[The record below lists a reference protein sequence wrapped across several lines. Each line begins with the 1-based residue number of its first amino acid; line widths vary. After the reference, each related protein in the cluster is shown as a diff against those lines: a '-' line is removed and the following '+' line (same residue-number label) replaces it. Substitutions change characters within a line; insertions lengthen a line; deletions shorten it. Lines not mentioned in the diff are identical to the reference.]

1 MKYAFIKDNISAHS
15 ITILCDVLNVSSSGF
30 YDWRDRPMSKTAKK
44 NRQLTTKI
52 RCFHKAS
59 NDIYGAPRIQQD
71 LIDDGEHV
79 SRQRVGRLMNRAG
92 IQSKV
97 VKKFVVTTNS
107 KATTKPAPDRL
118 RRDFATAQPNQ
129 AWVTDTTFIR
139 TRKGWLFLAT
149 VLDLYSRKV
158 VGWSMNDRNNTQLVS
173 DALTMAF
180 WRRKVSS
187 EIIIHSDRGATYAS
201 ASYRSLVCEN
211 NGLCSMSRK
220 GDCYDNAVAESFFG
234 SLKAELVNHE
244 DYRTKEQARQSIFK
258 YIELFYN
265 QRRRHSYLGYVSPD
279 EYERASAH
287 N

>member
-1 MKYAFIKDNISAHS
+1 MRYAFIRANRSSHS
-15 ITILCDVLNVSSSGF
+15 ISTLCNVLDVSSSGY
-30 YDWRDRPMSKTAKK
+30 YDWLDRPMSETAKK

-59 NDIYGAPRIQQD
+59 NDIYGAPRIQRD
-71 LIDDGEHV
+71 LYDDGELV
-79 SRQRVGRLMNRAG
+79 SRQRVSRLMNRAG

-97 VKKFVVTTNS
+97 IKKFIVTTNS

-118 RRDFATAQPNQ
+118 RRCFATPGPNQ

-139 TRKGWLFLAT
+139 TREGWLFLAI

-158 VGWSMNDRNNTQLVS
+158 VGWSMSDRNDTQLVR

-180 WRRKVSS
+180 WRRKVLKN
-187 EIIIHSDRGATYAS
+187 IIVHSDRGSTYAS
-201 ASYRSLVCEN
+201 SSYRRLITEN

-234 SLKAELVNHE
+234 SLKTELVDHE
-244 DYRTKEQARQSIFK
+244 DYLTKEQARQSIFK

-265 QRRRHSYLGYVSPD
+265 KRRRHSYLDYVSPN

>member
-1 MKYAFIKDNISAHS
+1 MRYAFIRENHS
-15 ITILCDVLNVSSSGF
+15 SHSVSTLCDVLNVSSSGY
-30 YDWRDRPMSKTAKK
+30 YDWLDRPMSKTAKK
-44 NRQLTTKI
+44 NRQLTAKI

-59 NDIYGAPRIQQD
+59 NDIYGAPRIQRD
-71 LIDDGEHV
+71 LNDDGEHV
-79 SRQRVGRLMNRAG
+79 SRQRVGRLMKRAG

-97 VKKFVVTTNS
+97 VKKFVVTTDS

-118 RRDFATAQPNQ
+118 RRCFAIPEPNQ

-139 TRKGWLFLAT
+139 TRKGWLFLAM
-149 VLDLYSRKV
+149 VLDLYSRKI
-158 VGWSMNDRNNTQLVS
+158 VGWSMSDRNNTQLVS

-180 WRRKVSS
+180 WRRKVSTK
-187 EIIIHSDRGATYAS
+187 IIVHSDRGSTYAS
-201 ASYRSLVCEN
+201 FGYRNLIVEN

-220 GDCYDNAVAESFFG
+220 GDCYDNAVAESFFS
-234 SLKAELVNHE
+234 SLKTELVDHE
-244 DYRTKEQARQSIFK
+244 DYRTKEQARQSVFK

-265 QRRRHSYLGYVSPD
+265 RRRRHSYLGYVSPN

>member
-1 MKYAFIKDNISAHS
+1 MRYAFIRENRSAHS
-15 ITILCDVLNVSSSGF
+15 VSTLCDVLGVSSSGY
-30 YDWRDRPMSKTAKK
+30 YDWLDRPMSNTAKK

-59 NDIYGAPRIQQD
+59 NEIYGAPRIQRD
-71 LIDDGEHV
+71 LNDDGELV
-79 SRQRVGRLMNRAG
+79 SRQRVGRLMKRAG
-92 IQSKV
+92 IESKV
-97 VKKFVVTTNS
+97 VKKFIVTTDS
-107 KATTKPAPDRL
+107 KSTTKPAPDRL
-118 RRDFATAQPNQ
+118 RRSFATAEPNQ

-158 VGWSMNDRNNTQLVS
+158 VGWSMSDRNNTQLVS

-180 WRRKVSS
+180 WRRKVHTK
-187 EIIIHSDRGATYAS
+187 IIVHSDRGSTYAS
-201 ASYRSLVCEN
+201 LSYRSLIAEN

-234 SLKAELVNHE
+234 SLKTELVDHE
-244 DYRTKEQARQSIFK
+244 DYRTKEQARQSVFK

-265 QRRRHSYLGYVSPD
+265 KRRRHSYLDYVSPD

>member
-1 MKYAFIKDNISAHS
+1 
-15 ITILCDVLNVSSSGF
+15 
-30 YDWRDRPMSKTAKK
+30 MSKTAEK
-44 NRQLTTKI
+44 NQQLTTKI

-59 NDIYGAPRIQQD
+59 NDIYGAPRIQRD
-71 LIDDGEHV
+71 LNDDGEHV
-79 SRQRVGRLMNRAG
+79 SRQRVGRLMKRSG

-97 VKKFVVTTNS
+97 VKKFVVTTDS

-118 RRDFATAQPNQ
+118 RRCFAAPEPNQ

-139 TRKGWLFLAT
+139 TRKGWLFLAI
-149 VLDLYSRKV
+149 VLDLYSRKI
-158 VGWSMNDRNNTQLVS
+158 VGWSMSDRNNTQLVS

-180 WRRKVSS
+180 WRRKVSTK
-187 EIIIHSDRGATYAS
+187 IIVHSDRGSTYAS
-201 ASYRSLVCEN
+201 FYYRSLIVEN

-234 SLKAELVNHE
+234 SLKTELVNHE
-244 DYRTKEQARQSIFK
+244 DYRTKEQARQSVFK

-265 QRRRHSYLGYVSPD
+265 KRRRHSYLGYVSPN

>member
-1 MKYAFIKDNISAHS
+1 MRYAFIRRNRSTHS
-15 ITILCDVLNVSSSGF
+15 VVILCDVLGVSSSGY
-30 YDWRDRPMSKTAKK
+30 YDWLDRPISKTAKK

-59 NDIYGAPRIQQD
+59 NDVYGAPRIQRD
-71 LIDDGEHV
+71 LNDDGESV
-79 SRQRVGRLMNRAG
+79 SRQRVSRLMKQAG

-97 VKKFVVTTNS
+97 VRKFIVTTDS

-118 RRDFATAQPNQ
+118 RRCFTTPEPNQ

-139 TRKGWLFLAT
+139 TRKGWLFLAI
-149 VLDLYSRKV
+149 VLDLYSRKI
-158 VGWSMNDRNNTQLVS
+158 VGWSMSDRNNTQLVS
-173 DALTMAF
+173 DALIMAF
-180 WRRKVSS
+180 WRRKVRTK
-187 EIIIHSDRGATYAS
+187 IIVHSDRGSTYAS
-201 ASYRSLVCEN
+201 FSYRSLIDEH

-234 SLKAELVNHE
+234 SLKTELVDHE
-244 DYRTKEQARQSIFK
+244 DYLTKEHARQSVFK

-265 QRRRHSYLGYVSPD
+265 KRRRHSYLGYVSPD
-279 EYERASAH
+279 EYERASAY

>member
-1 MKYAFIKDNISAHS
+1 MRYAFIRENRSAHS
-15 ITILCDVLNVSSSGF
+15 VLILCDVLSVSSSGY
-30 YDWRDRPMSKTAKK
+30 YDWLDRPMSETAKK

-59 NDIYGAPRIQQD
+59 NDIYGAPRIQRD
-71 LIDDGEHV
+71 LNDDGEHV
-79 SRQRVGRLMNRAG
+79 SRQRVGRLMKRAG

-97 VKKFVVTTNS
+97 VKKFIVTTDS

-118 RRDFATAQPNQ
+118 RRRFATPSPNQ

-139 TRKGWLFLAT
+139 TRKGWLFLAV
-149 VLDLYSRKV
+149 VLDLYSRKI
-158 VGWSMNDRNNTQLVS
+158 VGWSMSDRNNTQLVC

-180 WRRKVSS
+180 WRRKVRTN
-187 EIIIHSDRGATYAS
+187 IIVHSDRGSTYAS
-201 ASYRSLVCEN
+201 FSYRKLIDEH
-211 NGLCSMSRK
+211 NGMCSMSRK

-234 SLKAELVNHE
+234 SLKSELVDHE
-244 DYRTKEQARQSIFK
+244 DYRTREQARQSVFK

-265 QRRRHSYLGYVSPD
+265 QRRRHSYLDYVSPD

>member
-1 MKYAFIKDNISAHS
+1 
-15 ITILCDVLNVSSSGF
+15 
-30 YDWRDRPMSKTAKK
+30 MSKTAKK

-59 NDIYGAPRIQQD
+59 NDIYGAPRIQRD
-71 LIDDGEHV
+71 LNDDGEPV
-79 SRQRVGRLMNRAG
+79 SRQRVGRLMKQAG

-118 RRDFATAQPNQ
+118 RRNFTTLEPNQ

-158 VGWSMNDRNNTQLVS
+158 VGWSMSDRNNTQLVS

-180 WRRKVSS
+180 WRRKIRT
-187 EIIIHSDRGATYAS
+187 EIIVHSDRGSTYAS
-201 ASYRSLVCEN
+201 SSYRSLIVAN
-211 NGLCSMSRK
+211 KGLCSMSRK

-234 SLKAELVNHE
+234 SLKTELVDHE
-244 DYRTKEQARQSIFK
+244 DYRTKEQARQSVFK

-265 QRRRHSYLGYVSPD
+265 KRRRHSYLDYVSPD

>member
-1 MKYAFIKDNISAHS
+1 
-15 ITILCDVLNVSSSGF
+15 
-30 YDWRDRPMSKTAKK
+30 MSQTELK

-59 NDIYGAPRIQQD
+59 DDIYGAPRIQRD
-71 LIDDGEHV
+71 LIDDGESV
-79 SRQRVGRLMNRAG
+79 SRQRVGRLMKRAS

-97 VKKFVVTTNS
+97 VKKFIVTTES

-118 RRDFATAQPNQ
+118 RRNFATSEPNK

-139 TRKGWLFLAT
+139 TRKGWLFLAI

-158 VGWSMNDRNNTQLVS
+158 VGWSMSDRNNTKLVS
-173 DALTMAF
+173 DALIMAL
-180 WRRKVSS
+180 WRRKSRS
-187 EIIIHSDRGATYAS
+187 KIIVHSDRGSTYS
-201 ASYRSLVCEN
+201 SFDYRRLITEN
-211 NGLCSMSRK
+211 NGLCSMSKK
-220 GDCYDNAVAESFFG
+220 GDCHDNAVAESFFS
-234 SLKAELVNHE
+234 SLKTELVDHE
-244 DYRTKEQARQSIFK
+244 DYRTKEQARQSVFK

-265 QRRRHSYLGYVSPD
+265 RRRRHSYLGYVSPD

>member
-1 MKYAFIKDNISAHS
+1 
-15 ITILCDVLNVSSSGF
+15 
-30 YDWRDRPMSKTAKK
+30 MSKTAKK

-59 NDIYGAPRIQQD
+59 NDIYGAPRLQRD
-71 LIDDGEHV
+71 LNDDGEHV
-79 SRQRVGRLMNRAG
+79 SRQRVGRLMKQAG

-97 VKKFVVTTNS
+97 IKKFIITTDS

-118 RRDFATAQPNQ
+118 RRCFVTPEPNQ

-139 TRKGWLFLAT
+139 TRKGWLFLAI

-158 VGWSMNDRNNTQLVS
+158 VGWSMSNRNNTQLVS

-180 WRRKVSS
+180 WKRKVSS
-187 EIIIHSDRGATYAS
+187 KVIIHSDQGSTYNAF
-201 ASYRSLVCEN
+201 AYRNLINEN

-220 GDCYDNAVAESFFG
+220 GNCYDNAVAESFFG
-234 SLKAELVNHE
+234 SLKTELVDHE
-244 DYRTKEQARQSIFK
+244 DYRTREQARQSVFK

-265 QRRRHSYLGYVSPD
+265 QRRRHSYLDYVSPD
-279 EYERASAH
+279 EYERATAH